1 VEGIPLQFIKAVVP
15 ALALL
20 ACLVVRAETPS
31 DDTNK
36 VPYKFI
42 EHDDAMYR
50 IHKITGKVERMSISK
65 AGVVVWT
72 EVQQSNQPPT
82 EQKRTDPNT
91 QLVAKPNEVA
101 NAQIG
106 EPKKPFKPDIEG
118 ENGEKLPE
126 IIGDS
131 DRKAALADIASYEKD
146 LSANAVVISGERL
159 TGQIFVRNKGARKIK
174 KLEVTLLV
182 PVNKDKP
189 EEHHFLYSEGAGDM
203 NPPQPANTGGD
214 SLSFLV
220 QKVDLLC
227 PAGGVKGN
235 CEVKVTYIKF
245 YDK

>member
-1 VEGIPLQFIKAVVP
+1 VEGFPLQFIKAVVP

-20 ACLVVRAETPS
+20 VCLSVRAETAPDES
-31 DDTNK
+31 SK
-36 VPYKFI
+36 VPYKFF
-42 EHDDAMYR
+42 EQDDTMYR
-50 IHKITGKVERMSISK
+50 IHKTTGKVERMSIK
-65 AGVVVWT
+65 NAVVVWT
-72 EVQQSNQPPT
+72 EVQQSSQAPT
-82 EQKRTDPNT
+82 EPKRPNPNT
-91 QLVAKPNEVA
+91 QPATQPGEVT

-106 EPKKPFKPDIEG
+106 ETKKTPKIDIED
-118 ENGEKLPE
+118 ENGNKLPE

-174 KLEVTLLV
+174 KLEVTLVV

-189 EEHHFLYSEGAGDM
+189 EEHHFLYTDGAGGM
-203 NPPQPANTGGD
+203 NPPQPASTGSD

-220 QKVDLLC
+220 QKVDLPC